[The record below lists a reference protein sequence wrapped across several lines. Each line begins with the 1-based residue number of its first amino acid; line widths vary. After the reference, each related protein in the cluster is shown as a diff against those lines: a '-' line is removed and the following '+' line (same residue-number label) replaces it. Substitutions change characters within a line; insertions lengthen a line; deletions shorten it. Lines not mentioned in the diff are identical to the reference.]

1 MYARLRNL
9 DGARGVMVAVKRLTR
24 LTLVFVVAA
33 VMALGAS
40 FPAIAK
46 GPSRA
51 VIEGPGISSPIALPG
66 PNEATIGPE
75 LAALVMDSGLFTGLW
90 CRTCDGRLRHSPSEQ
105 LGPRYTITYAMTM
118 TSDKGTRSNP
128 LVQYVFPYAVPDPVT
143 YVPPGQRFWMQATVG
158 GWFIAGP
165 KLRRLLIDLGV
176 PSEASAH
183 PARVAGSNEGG
194 MSMRTVVPVTVAVL
208 ILAALALVVRRM
220 CRRPV
225 GDVDS

>member
-1 MYARLRNL
+1 MLARLRNL
-9 DGARGVMVAVKRLTR
+9 DGARGVKAEVKRLIR
-24 LTLVFVVAA
+24 LTFVFVVAA
-33 VMALGAS
+33 VVALGAS
-40 FPAIAK
+40 LSAIAK

-118 TSDKGTRSNP
+118 TSGKGTRSNP
-128 LVQYVFPYAVPDPVT
+128 VVQYVFPYAVPDPVT
-143 YVPPGQRFWMQATVG
+143 YVPAGQRFSMRATLG

-165 KLRRLLIDLGV
+165 KLRRLMDLGV
-176 PSEASAH
+176 PTEASAH
-183 PARVAGSNEGG
+183 PARGDGANEGG
-194 MSMRTVVPVTVAVL
+194 ISMRTVLPITAAAVV
-208 ILAALALVVRRM
+208 LAALVLVTRRM
-220 CRRPV
+220 RRRPIV
-225 GDVDS
+225 DVDS